1 MRVPNGH
8 QASLEPISCFFL
20 RQYCMSVIYS
30 IGAKF
35 AGGGIG
41 TTAFHAVH
49 GLYLHDLLQRLI
61 CGSYLPSDIPQE
73 KIRSIGLPS
82 RLLRKLATYDPSR
95 QLSYLDNIVYDLWA
109 SRQIERSDFFHVW
122 NGFGLRSLLKA
133 KALGMVT
140 VVDRASSHPHY
151 QLHLLEQEY
160 DRWGLTYRASARS
173 IQRNVKEIHLADY
186 VLIPSDFVRSS
197 FLEERYPL
205 EKLLQI
211 PFGVDNHRFQ
221 PAEKNGKSIFQ
232 VLFVGQIGPR
242 KGVGYL
248 LEAWKR
254 LGWKDAKLNLLGSI
268 DPQFRPILRKYR
280 DLPGLELFSYVPDP
294 LDFFHEADIFA
305 FPSIEEGSALV
316 TYEAMA
322 CGLPQVTTPN
332 AGSVLRDG
340 LEGFLV
346 PIRDADALAMRLEE
360 LRSNKELR
368 SSMGTAARQ
377 RALEFTWQKYGLRLS
392 QLYKGLTHAVPDA
405 PESFQST
412 LV

>member
-1 MRVPNGH
+1 MG
-8 QASLEPISCFFL
+8 
-20 RQYCMSVIYS
+20 VIYS

-49 GLYLHDLLQRLI
+49 GLYHHDLLQRLI
-61 CGSYLPSDIPQE
+61 CGSYLPSDIPEE
-73 KIRSIGLPS
+73 KIRSLGLPS
-82 RLLRKLATYDPSR
+82 RLLRKLATYDPGHR
-95 QLSYLDNIVYDLWA
+95 LSYLDNIAYDLWA
-109 SRQIERSDFFHVW
+109 SRQMERGDIFHVW
-122 NGFGLRSLLKA
+122 NGFGVRSLLKA
-133 KALGMVT
+133 RALGMVT
-140 VVDRASSHPHY
+140 IVDRASSHPRY

-160 DRWGLTYRASARS
+160 DRWGLTYKTAAKS

-186 VLIPSDFVRSS
+186 VLIPSEFARSS
-197 FLEERYPL
+197 FVKERYPSK
-205 EKLLQI
+205 KLLQI

-221 PAEKNGKSIFQ
+221 PAEKNGTSTFQ

-248 LEAWKR
+248 LEAWQC
-254 LGWKDAKLNLLGSI
+254 LGWKDAQLNLLGSI
-268 DPQFRPILRKYR
+268 EPQFRPILREYR
-280 DLPGLELFSYVPDP
+280 HLSGLKLFNYVPDP
-294 LDFFHEADIFA
+294 LDFFHQADVFA

-322 CGLPQVTTPN
+322 CGLPLITTPN

-360 LRSNKELR
+360 LRSNEKLR

-392 QLYKGLTHAVPDA
+392 QVYEALTHTAPDA
-405 PESFQST
+405 LENFQST